1 MKQLEKIVERYNQH
15 EPEWR
20 EEIETVKNLP
30 EIKTPELR
38 KILNEAV
45 VVIRQMLKGNLK
57 RCCRKSWRKRR

>member
-1 MKQLEKIVERYNQH
+1 LQKHWMEELMKQLEKIVERYNQH

-45 VVIRQMLKGNLK
+45 VVIRQMLKGN
-57 RCCRKSWRKRR
+57 

>member
-1 MKQLEKIVERYNQH
+1 MQKHWMEELMKQLEKIVERYNQH

-45 VVIRQMLKGNLK
+45 LVIRQMLKGN
-57 RCCRKSWRKRR
+57 

>member
-1 MKQLEKIVERYNQH
+1 MEELMKQLEKIVERYNQH

-45 VVIRQMLKGNLK
+45 VVIRQMLKGN
-57 RCCRKSWRKRR
+57 

>member
-1 MKQLEKIVERYNQH
+1 MQKHWIEELMKQLEKIVERYNQH

-45 VVIRQMLKGNLK
+45 VVIRQMLKGN
-57 RCCRKSWRKRR
+57 

>member
-1 MKQLEKIVERYNQH
+1 MQKHWMEELMKQLEKIVEIYNQH

-45 VVIRQMLKGNLK
+45 VVIRQMLKGN
-57 RCCRKSWRKRR
+57 

>member
-1 MKQLEKIVERYNQH
+1 MQKHWMEELMKQLEKIVERYNQH

-20 EEIETVKNLP
+20 DEIETVKNLP

-45 VVIRQMLKGNLK
+45 VVIRQMLKGN
-57 RCCRKSWRKRR
+57 

>member
-1 MKQLEKIVERYNQH
+1 MQKHWMEELMKQLEKIVEKYNQH

-45 VVIRQMLKGNLK
+45 VVIRQMLKGN
-57 RCCRKSWRKRR
+57 

>member
-1 MKQLEKIVERYNQH
+1 MQKHWMEELMKQIQERYTQH

-45 VVIRQMLKGNLK
+45 VVIRQMLKGN
-57 RCCRKSWRKRR
+57 

>member
-1 MKQLEKIVERYNQH
+1 MQKHWMEELMKQLEKIVERYNQH

-30 EIKTPELR
+30 EINTPELR

-45 VVIRQMLKGNLK
+45 VVIRQMLKGN
-57 RCCRKSWRKRR
+57 

>member
-1 MKQLEKIVERYNQH
+1 MQKHWMEELMKQLEKIVERYNQH

-45 VVIRQMLKGNLK
+45 VVIRQMLKGN
-57 RCCRKSWRKRR
+57 

>member
-45 VVIRQMLKGNLK
+45 VVIRQMLKGN
-57 RCCRKSWRKRR
+57 